1 MKNGKFLY
9 LYAILCSCLHLDNT
23 FASFQDYN
31 DKNLRHDIA
40 LVKLEESLDF
50 DAAINAVCL
59 PERPLEVGEGMEI
72 AGWGNTETGNGAWVT
87 KKVRCLFRYS
97 MLFQTVESITDT
109 ILLKNRQK
117 ETQVSNSS

>member
-1 MKNGKFLY
+1 MQFCAPACTLTIRLLLFK
-9 LYAILCSCLHLDNT
+9 
-23 FASFQDYN
+23 DYN

-87 KKVRCLFRYS
+87 KKVRCLP
-97 MLFQTVESITDT
+97 V
-109 ILLKNRQK
+109 LLQYALP
-117 ETQVSNSS
+117 NSRVNH

>member
-1 MKNGKFLY
+1 MQFCAPACTLTIRLLLFK
-9 LYAILCSCLHLDNT
+9 
-23 FASFQDYN
+23 DYN

-40 LVKLEESLDF
+40 LVKLETSLDF
-50 DAAINAVCL
+50 DATINAVCL

-72 AGWGNTETGNGAWVT
+72 AGWGKTETGNSEWVT

-117 ETQVSNSS
+117 LSNSS